1 MQARGPGTGPPG
13 HTRFGEVVA
22 LHAVVCLKQVP
33 DTTEVKIDPATGT
46 LVRAGVPSIANP
58 YDVHALEEALRL
70 KERFGGRVTV
80 ISMGPP
86 QAAAA
91 LKKAISYGADEAI
104 LLTDRAFAGSDTL
117 ATSYVLAAAIRKV
130 ATGEPVDIVLCGKMA
145 IDGDTGQVGPGVA
158 TRLGFKQL
166 TYVIR
171 IDSIDF
177 QEGTV
182 GVWRAVEGGREL
194 VRTRLPALLTV
205 SDEINDV
212 RYATLPD
219 MTRAV
224 RHGPVIWTRADLD
237 VEDGRCGLKGS
248 PTSVVRTFTPEV
260 RLKRNTEYISSDG
273 GAEAQAE
280 ALVARLAGRGL
291 LAGRNHSGP
300 TGGSRPEEVSA
311 QPGRAA
317 AEGESPPETGAPA
330 PGEGERAAGD
340 EVAVGGGIFV
350 FVEQREGRAAPV
362 SWELVGEAVRL
373 ARELGAEVG
382 AVVLGQ
388 GVRALAEESFTYGA
402 DVTYLVDHPVLKEY
416 RTAPYARAAV
426 ELVRKHRPQIFLLGA
441 TAQGRDLASTVATS
455 LETGLTADCTGLE
468 IDPDTKLLRQTRP
481 AFGGN
486 VMATIL
492 CRTRRP
498 QMATVRPR
506 VMPMPPRDASRRGR
520 LVEERIDLDE
530 ESIAA
535 RVMQFVPRAGDTRS
549 LAEAEVIVSG
559 GRGVG
564 GPQGFTVL
572 KELADALGGAVGAS
586 RGAVA
591 AGWISQEHQV
601 GQTGQTVRPRLYI
614 ACGISGAI
622 QHLAGMQGSEV
633 VVAINKDPHAPIFQI
648 ADYGIV
654 GDLFEVVPA
663 LARVVRS
670 AARAEGDGESGRGA
684 MR

>member
-1 MQARGPGTGPPG
+1 M
-13 HTRFGEVVA
+13 VA

-70 KERFGGRVTV
+70 RERFAGRVTV

-130 ATGEPVDIVLCGKMA
+130 ATREPVDIVLCGKMA
-145 IDGDTGQVGPGVA
+145 IDGDTGQVGPGIA
-158 TRLGFKQL
+158 TRLGFDQL

-177 QEGTV
+177 QEQAV

-194 VRTRLPALLTV
+194 VQTRLPALLTV

-212 RYATLPD
+212 RYATLPG
-219 MTRAV
+219 MIRAV
-224 RHGPVIWTRADLD
+224 RYEPVVWTRADLD

-260 RLKRNTEYISSDG
+260 RLKRNTEYVSAHG

-280 ALVARLAGRGL
+280 VLVARLAARGL
-291 LAGRNHSGP
+291 LAGRNH
-300 TGGSRPEEVSA
+300 TGRAGVARPEQASA
-311 QPGRAA
+311 QPERAPAGGELPPHGRAA

-520 LVEERIDLDE
+520 LVEEQIDLDE

-663 LARVVRS
+663 LARVVRAA